1 MDKILIRSKAKEA
14 KTLSAQAIEKFKQG
28 KYIEGHSLMSQ
39 AREAGKICTQLI
51 KSSEL
56 EPALAQFE
64 QLSQE

>member
-1 MDKILIRSKAKEA
+1 MDKVLIRSKAKEA
-14 KTLSAQAIEKFKQG
+14 KTLSNQAIEKFKQG

-56 EPALAQFE
+56 EPALVQFE